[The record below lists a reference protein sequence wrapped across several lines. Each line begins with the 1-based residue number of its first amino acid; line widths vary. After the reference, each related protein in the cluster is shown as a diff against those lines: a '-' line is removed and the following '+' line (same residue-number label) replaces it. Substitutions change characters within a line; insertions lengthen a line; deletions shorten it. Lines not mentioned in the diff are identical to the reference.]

1 MINYIVKLYR
11 EGRELALVE
20 LAYFVIT
27 LLAFVVAG
35 AVALFNQSLGVS
47 VLVVPLVSLI
57 ACVMNVVAWALV
69 KLVAEQLANIKQ
81 AKKAEKATK
90 KQS

>member
-1 MINYIVKLYR
+1 MINYIVKLYK

-27 LLAFVVAG
+27 LLAFAIAG
-35 AVALFNQSLGVS
+35 IVALFNQSLGVS
-47 VLVVPLVSLI
+47 ILVVPLVSLI

-81 AKKAEKATK
+81 AKKAEKTTK
-90 KQS
+90 K